1 MQKVR
6 DPVSIEN
13 AKFNSDVEKDKSKNK
28 KLIEIQTKIQRK
40 EIFERELASRFKDQ
54 MEEYLQRM
62 DHNVQEENFELE
74 ELTK

>member
-6 DPVSIEN
+6 DTVSIEN
-13 AKFNSDVEKDKSKNK
+13 AKFNSDIEKDKSKNK
-28 KLIEIQTKIQRK
+28 KLIEIQTKMQRK

>member
-1 MQKVR
+1 M
-6 DPVSIEN
+6 VSIVN
-13 AKFNSDVEKDKSKNK
+13 AKFNSDIEKDKSKNK

>member
-6 DPVSIEN
+6 DTVSIEN
-13 AKFNSDVEKDKSKNK
+13 AKFNSDIEKDKSKNK

>member
-1 MQKVR
+1 M
-6 DPVSIEN
+6 VSIEN
-13 AKFNSDVEKDKSKNK
+13 AKFNSDIEKDKSKNK